1 LWFDSAE
8 KVLRL
13 SEPTECVERTASLSE
28 RRIVA
33 LVRRDFDPG
42 RAEEE
47 GPDGVVCG
55 LLPAKASHAAFPRL
69 WAGRILAASCF
80 LLFAPGAKFTID
92 VQAVPELGRLAEEGS
107 EADGQDGGD

>member
-13 SEPTECVERTASLSE
+13 SEPTECVERTASLSK

-42 RAEEE
+42 RAEENQ
-47 GPDGVVCG
+47 GVRV
-55 LLPAKASHAAFPRL
+55 AA
-69 WAGRILAASCF
+69 CF
-80 LLFAPGAKFTID
+80 GF
-92 VQAVPELGRLAEEGS
+92 
-107 EADGQDGGD
+107 